1 MTKNST
7 KKIPRL
13 RFKGFEG
20 EWEEKKLG
28 DVAEFF
34 KGKGYSKKDLLNN
47 GTPIILYGS
56 MYVNYK
62 TSINDYPNT
71 FVKGNESKDVLSKKG
86 DVIVPAS
93 GETSTDIA
101 RASNIKLDGIILGGD
116 LNIVRPNK
124 ILDSLFLAIDISTGD
139 RHIGLSKLAQGN
151 SIVHLHNSDLKSL
164 LLFIPSIS
172 EQQKIGSFFAKLD
185 QLIDLQSKKVEQ
197 LKKLKR
203 GYFQKLFPQK
213 GESVPRLRFE
223 GFSGE
228 WEEKKIK
235 DLAPL
240 RGGKS
245 FESSKFINDG
255 VPLVRITNI
264 LDNLTVGGNF
274 KHYKYNYNLN
284 KYSLYNDSILIAM
297 SGATVG
303 KIAILKS
310 TKEFYQNQRVGYF
323 NIINNKCYTH
333 FLFGLLQSDLFSYNM
348 NRIKVSG
355 AQPNISSKDVDK
367 FIFYVPNNYNEQI
380 KIGDFLENYDYMI
393 QFESR
398 KLDIIV
404 SLKKS
409 YLQKVFC

>member
-20 EWEEKKLG
+20 EWEEKRLG

-47 GTPIILYGS
+47 GSPIILYGS

-71 FVKGNESKDVLSKKG
+71 FVKGKESKDVLSKKG

-203 GYFQKLFPQK
+203 GYLQKLFPQK
-213 GESVPRLRFE
+213 GESVPRLRFD
-223 GFSGE
+223 GFSDE
-228 WEEKKIK
+228 WEKIHLGSLLSEFSNKSKFNNEYPLLSSTNNGMEKRIGRTSSSNNKGYKIIK
-235 DLAPL
+235 NEDLVLSPQNL
-240 RGGKS
+240 WLGNININNIGIGIVSPSYKTFKIINIDKS
-245 FESSKFINDG
+245 FIK
-255 VPLVRITNI
+255 P
-264 LDNLTVGGNF
+264 
-274 KHYKYNYNLN
+274 
-284 KYSLYNDSILIAM
+284 
-297 SGATVG
+297 
-303 KIAILKS
+303 ILKS
-310 TKEFYQNQRVGYF
+310 NYMMYKYKMSSVQGASIVRRNLDMDLFN
-323 NIINNKCYTH
+323 NII
-333 FLFGLLQSDLFSYNM
+333 
-348 NRIKVSG
+348 
-355 AQPNISSKDVDK
+355 
-367 FIFYVPNNYNEQI
+367 IFTPNNNEQQSI
-380 KIGDFLENYDYMI
+380 GSFFNKIDNLIYFSNSNLSYLN
-393 QFESR
+393 
-398 KLDIIV
+398 K
-404 SLKKS
+404 LKKS